1 MENAGPFISAADLL
15 NALNKPDHS
24 IRLYD
29 CRFDLSDANAGLLQY
44 DQGHI
49 TGAYFLDLEAD
60 LSGPPGIHG
69 GRHPL
74 PRQME
79 IQDRLNSTG
88 LSIIDTIVVYDDKQ
102 LSYAARAWW
111 LLRFLGHPNV
121 LVLDGGYQAWLQAGG
136 KIDKREPEPLMG
148 NFRCQPQENWIIDH
162 SIAEQISRDPDG
174 DQILIDARESRR
186 FKGEIEPI
194 DPVAG
199 SIPNAINKPWQEVL
213 DQDGKVKPIEFHQ
226 QRWQELD
233 QQQILISYCGS
244 GVTACVNL
252 LSMHLAG
259 KTNVRL
265 YPGSW
270 SDWCSHL

>member
-15 NALNKPDHS
+15 KELNKPGHN

-29 CRFDLSDANAGLLQY
+29 CRFDLNDANAGLLKY
-44 DQGHI
+44 DLGHI

-60 LSGPPGIHG
+60 LSGPVGIHG

-74 PRQME
+74 PRQSE

-88 LSIIDTIVVYDDKQ
+88 LSSIDTVVVYDDNQ
-102 LSYAARAWW
+102 FAYAARAWW
-111 LLRFLGHPNV
+111 MLRFLGHPNV
-121 LVLDGGYQAWLQAGG
+121 LVLDGGYQAWVEAGG
-136 KIDKREPEPLMG
+136 KIDKREPEPALG
-148 NFRCQPQENWIIDH
+148 NFRCQPQADWIVDH
-162 SIAEQISRDPDG
+162 AIVSGISNDPDTNSA
-174 DQILIDARESRR
+174 LIDAREPRR
-186 FKGEIEPI
+186 FNGEVEPI

-199 SIPNAINKPWQEVL
+199 CVPNAINKPWQEVV
-213 DQDGKVKPIEFHQ
+213 DQHGKIKPLAFHQ
-226 QRWQELD
+226 RRWENVEQHEVLV
-233 QQQILISYCGS
+233 SYCGS

-252 LSMHLAG
+252 LSLHMTG